1 MSYYEKNLEFRK
13 EEGKWDKN
21 KIVLEVERKERS
33 LRCQLSLRVR
43 VPFSSVL
50 LTLCLLLPL
59 NQLFFPIR
67 DQRFYNGGK
76 ILGRF

>member
-1 MSYYEKNLEFRK
+1 MGQKQNR
-13 EEGKWDKN
+13 GV
-21 KIVLEVERKERS
+21 VLEVERKEQS
-33 LRCQLSLRVR
+33 LSCQLSLRVR

-59 NQLFFPIR
+59 NQLFFRIR